1 MIKFKANFKNQTTNQ
16 VYDHNFDAD
25 SFEQAYGFA
34 QETRRELTELGS
46 PGWRVIGVYEILYNA
61 EKLSS
66 IIH

>member
-1 MIKFKANFKNQTTNQ
+1 MIKFKAHYKNQNTDKM
-16 VYDHNFDAD
+16 YDHNFDAD

-46 PGWRVIGVYEILYNA
+46 PGWRVIGVYEILYDA